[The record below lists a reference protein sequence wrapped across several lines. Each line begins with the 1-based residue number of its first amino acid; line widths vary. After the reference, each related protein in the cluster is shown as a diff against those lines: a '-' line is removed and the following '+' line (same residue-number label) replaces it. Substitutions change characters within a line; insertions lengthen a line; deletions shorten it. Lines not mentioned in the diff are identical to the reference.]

1 MWDTKFLGFDYYFI
15 FYNFFLYSFFGWIYE
30 SVLVSVKKKTW
41 VNRGFLNGPMIP
53 LYGAGATIVYILLG
67 VRTENAVL
75 VFLEGMILASI
86 LEYITSFL
94 MERIF
99 HAKWWDYSQN
109 RYNLHGR
116 ICVMASLFWGFLS
129 ILMTEVLQPLMNQLI
144 ANIPRLQGE
153 FAGYFILLV
162 FFTDL
167 TVTVIYALQLDKKV
181 ADMQRLREEFT
192 EYVINSKLHEATEE
206 LRTRLE
212 NTQITEWMEGFHG
225 KKYFDEIEARFKSFI
240 TKYQKG
246 SEKKSFVQ
254 IRLLK
259 AFPSISFINREYAL
273 RDLKD
278 KLFEKRKNKK

>member
-1 MWDTKFLGFDYYFI
+1 
-15 FYNFFLYSFFGWIYE
+15 
-30 SVLVSVKKKTW
+30 VLVSVKKKTW

-86 LEYITSFL
+86 LEYITSLL

-167 TVTVIYALQLDKKV
+167 TVTVIYTLQLDKKV

-212 NTQITEWMEGFHG
+212 NTQITEWMDGFHG

>member
-212 NTQITEWMEGFHG
+212 NTQITEWMDGFHG

-273 RDLKD
+273 RDFKD